1 VPGYASLLVTIVFL
15 SGVQLMVM
23 GMVGQYVARVY
34 DEARGRPLYLV
45 REARGFESWTGFAP
59 PDSMSDG
66 FRRPAAP
73 GQDRPRLPTQ

>member
-1 VPGYASLLVTIVFL
+1 
-15 SGVQLMVM
+15 
-23 GMVGQYVARVY
+23 VY

>member
-1 VPGYASLLVTIVFL
+1 
-15 SGVQLMVM
+15 
-23 GMVGQYVARVY
+23 MVGQYVARVY

-45 REARGFESWTGFAP
+45 REARGFESWTDFAP
-59 PDSMSDG
+59 PDG